1 MISIGMPGII
11 DETQLTCRGD
21 KLILTLPPQHADL
34 DGERLRRRFESLAT
48 VLGRTGEIR
57 IAR

>member
-1 MISIGMPGII
+1 MRHNSPIS
-11 DETQLTCRGD
+11 GD